1 MRTLVLQTMDF
12 QSIVVDVGIVVA
24 YVAIVV
30 PGASSAVIADAGA
43 ASTRVAGTVAGAD
56 AAVAAATGM
65 VVAAGVSVGAGTG
78 AIVGVGMIVVGM
90 RIEMGM
96 RYAIK
101 YAIRAIMIRLFATL
115 RFLFLTEFGR
125 CPKIGG
131 KIISSSIP

>member
-1 MRTLVLQTMDF
+1 MDF
-12 QSIVVDVGIVVA
+12 QSIVVDVG
-24 YVAIVV
+24 IVV

-43 ASTRVAGTVAGAD
+43 ASTRVAGMVAGAG
-56 AAVAAATGM
+56 AATGT

-96 RYAIK
+96 RYAI
-101 YAIRAIMIRLFATL
+101 RAIMIWLFATL
-115 RFLFLTEFGR
+115 RFLFLMEFGR